1 MQLCTTGKESLSFSN
16 PSDTITS
23 SSSAESPRP
32 ASRGTASWVH
42 QQEMECSG
50 RGLSQ
55 QQDYWD
61 TAEVK
66 GSEVSRAKG
75 GRSWGE
81 GAQEAL
87 SRFKG

>member
-1 MQLCTTGKESLSFSN
+1 M
-16 PSDTITS
+16 
-23 SSSAESPRP
+23 
-32 ASRGTASWVH
+32 H
-42 QQEMECSG
+42 QQEMECGG